1 MALQLMALASRR
13 LLIIGGSGFVGA
25 RTLVAAARAGYHVSY
40 TYARQPV
47 NLPIEATPFQVAIPE
62 AAEALEKCIA
72 QVQPHTVIYAA
83 VPSPQNASFEL
94 HQAVSIDGVRRTLGA
109 LAQVSPDALFV
120 YISTNTV
127 FGGGRGLYR
136 EDEVTDPTLRR
147 DPYRAYA
154 LTKAEGE
161 GLVRRLWPNSI
172 IARTSVVDGRDVHGQ
187 LYPRLAGQV
196 ARLQAGQPLVR
207 FADRYFSPTLI
218 DNLVEALLEVLEP
231 TFGYRGILHLAGNQR
246 VTDYE
251 LALYLARQLELDEKL
266 VQAEQMADSPTMAN
280 SPRDSSLDVSFT
292 QSLLRTRL
300 LNVPEQLKHIFL

>member
-1 MALQLMALASRR
+1 M
-13 LLIIGGSGFVGA
+13 LIIGGSGFIGA
-25 RTLVAAARAGYHVSY
+25 RTLVAAIKAGYEVTY
-40 TYARQPV
+40 TYARQLL
-47 NLPIEATPFQVAIPE
+47 NLPVEATAWWVALPDDG
-62 AAEALEKCIA
+62 EALEKCIA
-72 QVQPHTVIYAA
+72 QVQPNIVIYAA

-94 HQAVSIDGVRRTLGA
+94 HQVVSVDGVRRTLKA
-109 LAQVSPDALFV
+109 LAHISPDALFV

-136 EDEVTDPTLRR
+136 EQEATDPTLRL

-154 LTKAEGE
+154 LTKAQGE
-161 GLVRRLWPNSI
+161 GLVCQLWPNSV
-172 IARTSVVDGRDVHGQ
+172 IARTSVVDGRDINGQ

-196 ARLQAGQPLVR
+196 ARLEAGQPLLR

-218 DNLVEALLEVLEP
+218 DNLVEALLEVLDP
-231 TFGYRGILHLAGNQR
+231 AFSYRGVLHLAGNQR

-251 LALYLARQLELDEKL
+251 LAIYLAQHLGLDEEL
-266 VQAEQMADSPTMAN
+266 VQAEKMTDSPTMAN

-300 LNVPEQLKHIFL
+300 LNVPEQLKRIFL